1 MSAPYYGITIISH
14 DVASEIRVND
24 VPVLRLPGSHVE
36 TSFDVNPFMQAGHNT
51 LSIHVRPSAGAAIFG
66 PQASCSAELVVK
78 PDRKSEDATPLA
90 MLAFEVG
97 ATPNQFTSRPGSRAE
112 LAGSGAPIV
121 QAGPASASVAFDHAA
136 PFGPWSWAQATEL
149 NATEALRAEVLA
161 TYRHIHQLLVARDI
175 ATLLRA
181 CDGQARDFQAAYGLP
196 DLASAQRM
204 LGISETLSDP
214 NISIE
219 DFPPEILSLELL
231 GGRRLVQLVD
241 ARGKSPLRLRM
252 GEDSAMV
259 GRFNVVLCRTGSTW
273 MIAR

>member
-1 MSAPYYGITIISH
+1 MSAPYYGITILSH

-36 TSFDVNPFMQAGHNT
+36 TSFDVNPFMQAGPNT
-51 LSIHVRPSAGAAIFG
+51 LSVHVRPSAGAASFG
-66 PQASCSAELVVK
+66 AQASCSAELVVK

-90 MLAFEVG
+90 KLAFENG
-97 ATPNQFTSRPGSRAE
+97 AAPSQFAGGTPT
-112 LAGSGAPIV
+112 V
-121 QAGPASASVAFDHAA
+121 QAGPTSASVSFDHAA

-149 NATEALRAEVLA
+149 SATEALRAEVLA
-161 TYRHIHQLLVARDI
+161 TYRQIHQLLVARDS

-219 DFPPEILSLELL
+219 DFPPEILTLELL

-241 ARGKSPLRLRM
+241 ALGKSPLRLRL
-252 GEDSAMV
+252 GKDSAMV
-259 GRFNVVLCRTGSTW
+259 GRFNVVLCRMGSTW

>member
-51 LSIHVRPSAGAAIFG
+51 LSVHVRPSAGAASFG
-66 PQASCSAELVVK
+66 AQASCSAELVVK

-90 MLAFEVG
+90 KLAFEVG
-97 ATPNQFTSRPGSRAE
+97 AAPSQFTG
-112 LAGSGAPIV
+112 GGALTV
-121 QAGPASASVAFDHAA
+121 QAGPASASVSFEHAA

-149 NATEALRAEVLA
+149 SATEALRAEVLA
-161 TYRHIHQLLVARDI
+161 TYRHIHQLLVARDS

-181 CDGQARDFQAAYGLP
+181 CDAQARDFQAAYGLP

-214 NISIE
+214 DISVE
-219 DFPPEILSLELL
+219 DFPPEVLSLELL
-231 GGRRLVQLVD
+231 GDRRLVQLVD
-241 ARGKSPLRLRM
+241 ALGKSPLRLRM
-252 GEDSAMV
+252 GKDSAML
-259 GRFNVVLCRTGSTW
+259 GRFNVVLCRIGSSW

>member
-51 LSIHVRPSAGAAIFG
+51 LSVHVRPSAGAASFG
-66 PQASCSAELVVK
+66 AQASCSAELVVK

-90 MLAFEVG
+90 KLAFEVG
-97 ATPNQFTSRPGSRAE
+97 AAPSQFT
-112 LAGSGAPIV
+112 GSGAPV
-121 QAGPASASVAFDHAA
+121 QQAGPASASVAFEHAA
-136 PFGPWSWAQATEL
+136 PFGPWSWMQATEL
-149 NATEALRAEVLA
+149 SGTEALRAEVLA
-161 TYRHIHQLLVARDI
+161 TYRHIHQLLVARDST
-175 ATLLRA
+175 TLLRA

>member
-1 MSAPYYGITIISH
+1 MSVPYYGITILSH

-51 LSIHVRPSAGAAIFG
+51 LSVHVRPSAGAASFG
-66 PQASCSAELVVK
+66 AQASCSAELVVK

-90 MLAFEVG
+90 KLAFEVG
-97 ATPNQFTSRPGSRAE
+97 AAPSQFT
-112 LAGSGAPIV
+112 GSGEPIV
-121 QAGPASASVAFDHAA
+121 QAGPASASVAFEHDA

-149 NATEALRAEVLA
+149 GTTGLGATEALRAEVLA
-161 TYRHIHQLLVARDI
+161 TYRHIHQLLVARDST
-175 ATLLRA
+175 TLLRA

-241 ARGKSPLRLRM
+241 AQGKSPLRLRM
-252 GEDSAMV
+252 GNDSAMV

>member
-1 MSAPYYGITIISH
+1 MSAPYYGITIMSH

-36 TSFDVNPFMQAGHNT
+36 TSFDVNPFMQAGPNT
-51 LSIHVRPSAGAAIFG
+51 LSVHVRPSAGAASFG
-66 PQASCSAELVVK
+66 AQASCSAELVVK

-90 MLAFEVG
+90 KLAFEVG
-97 ATPNQFTSRPGSRAE
+97 LAPSQFVGGTPT
-112 LAGSGAPIV
+112 V
-121 QAGPASASVAFDHAA
+121 QAGPTSASVSFDHAA

-161 TYRHIHQLLVARDI
+161 TYRQIHQLLVARDS

-219 DFPPEILSLELL
+219 DFPPEILTLELL

-241 ARGKSPLRLRM
+241 ALGKSPLRLRL
-252 GEDSAMV
+252 GKDSAMV
-259 GRFNVVLCRTGSTW
+259 GRFNVVLCRMGSTW